1 MTAEDIDRVT
11 LYLPEKIVYHL
22 KHKALYEKTDFSAF
36 VTKILQK
43 RLDNPEE
50 VKLQDW
56 EWRGSR
62 MTTVYLPSQLWSR
75 IKDLASERD
84 IPVNGLVYSLLY
96 EDVKGGRKIKKSLTS
111 FFSL

>member
-1 MTAEDIDRVT
+1 MAAEDIDRIT
-11 LYLPEKIVYHL
+11 WYLPEKIVYRL
-22 KHKALYEKTDFSAF
+22 KHKALNERTDFSAF

-50 VKLQDW
+50 VTLQDS

-62 MTTVYLPSQLWSR
+62 MTTVYLPSELWSR

-84 IPVNGLVYSLLY
+84 IPVNSLVYSLLN
-96 EDVKGGRKIKKSLTS
+96 EDVKGGRKIKKCLMKYRC
-111 FFSL
+111 

>member
-1 MTAEDIDRVT
+1 MMAAEDFDRVT
-11 LYLPEKIVYHL
+11 WYLPEKIVYRL
-22 KHKALYEKTDFSAF
+22 KHKALNERTDFSAF

-62 MTTVYLPSQLWSR
+62 MITVYLPSELWSR

-84 IPVNGLVYSLLY
+84 IPVNSLVYSLLN
-96 EDVKGGRKIKKSLTS
+96 EDVKEVAR
-111 FFSL
+111 

>member
-1 MTAEDIDRVT
+1 MAAEDIDRVT

-43 RLDNPEE
+43 RLDNPEK

-56 EWRGSR
+56 EWRVSR